1 MTKPLI
7 NVTFAVLMSG
17 ITLLSPI
24 ADCHANSAY
33 AQSNMSSAWTE
44 IVNDL
49 DKMGWAG
56 LYSGT
61 GAPLFLGDF
70 IVNEDAEKLSIDLLD
85 GTQLTL
91 EPHSQLLIDTFV
103 YDRGASTRESQLNQ
117 VKASLRFT
125 TGKILESKSWLLS
138 KSLAIGTMAVRG

>member
-1 MTKPLI
+1 
-7 NVTFAVLMSG
+7 
-17 ITLLSPI
+17 
-24 ADCHANSAY
+24 
-33 AQSNMSSAWTE
+33 MSSAWTE